1 MVTVHYFYDPM
12 CGWCYGATALVEALA
27 KRSDIRLIMHPG
39 GMIKRRE
46 MSSEFRTMAHEHDA
60 NIAQLTGQKF
70 SAAYRARLQRDEP
83 IILDSF
89 ITATMVELAEQ
100 ESGQGVGMLKAIQ
113 RAHYV
118 DGLDVSSSDTLA
130 RLAQSLNIG
139 KAIVDRSDTYDIQS
153 TVTNSHRLMNQAHVR
168 GFPTFMVER
177 NNAFHRLEHV
187 AYLGNLRGWTELI
200 EQLPQNE
207 QENVS

>member
-46 MSSEFRTMAHEHDA
+46 MSRKFRTMAHEHDA

-89 ITATMVELAEQ
+89 VTATMVELAEQ
-100 ESGQGVGMLKAIQ
+100 ESGQGVDMLKAIQ
-113 RAHYV
+113 HAHYV
-118 DGLDVSSSDTLA
+118 DGLDVSSPDTLA

-139 KAIVDRSDTYDIQS
+139 KAIVERRDTYDIQS
-153 TVTNSHRLMNQAHVR
+153 TVTNSHRLMNQVEVR

-187 AYLGNLRGWTELI
+187 AYFGNLRGWTELI
-200 EQLPQNE
+200 EQLAQSE